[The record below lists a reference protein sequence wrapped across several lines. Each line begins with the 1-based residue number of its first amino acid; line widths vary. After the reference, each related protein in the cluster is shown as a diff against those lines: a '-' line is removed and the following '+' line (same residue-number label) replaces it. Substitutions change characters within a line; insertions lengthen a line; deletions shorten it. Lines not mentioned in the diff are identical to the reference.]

1 MSVEAVVF
9 DLDGVL
15 VDSEPVWEAVRRDF
29 VVEHGG
35 HWRPD
40 SQQRLMGMS
49 TAEWARYLVTDL
61 GVGGVS
67 PDEVADAVVERMA
80 ERYREAVPLLP
91 GAAAAARLLASRWPL
106 GLASSSP
113 RRLIDVVLDH
123 AGLGALFAAI
133 VSTEEVGRGKPAPDV
148 YQEATARLG
157 FDTER
162 CVAVEDSTNGLHAA
176 CAAGME
182 VVAVPRPAYPPDADA
197 LACAGLVLDSLEE
210 LTLEIVES
218 LA

>member
-1 MSVEAVVF
+1 
-9 DLDGVL
+9 
-15 VDSEPVWEAVRRDF
+15 
-29 VVEHGG
+29 
-35 HWRPD
+35 
-40 SQQRLMGMS
+40 
-49 TAEWARYLVTDL
+49 
-61 GVGGVS
+61 
-67 PDEVADAVVERMA
+67 VERMA

-113 RRLIDVVLDH
+113 RRLIDVVLDR
-123 AGLGALFAAI
+123 AGLAALFAVI
-133 VSTEEVGRGKPAPDV
+133 VPTDEVGRGKPAPDV

-157 FDTER
+157 FDPQR
-162 CVAVEDSTNGLHAA
+162 CVAVEDSTNGLRAA

-197 LACAGLVLDSLEE
+197 LACAGLVLHSLEE
-210 LTLEIVES
+210 LTLEMVES

>member
-1 MSVEAVVF
+1 MTVEAVVF

-29 VVEHGG
+29 VAENGG
-35 HWRPD
+35 RWRPD

-61 GVGGVS
+61 GVGGMS
-67 PDEVADAVVERMA
+67 PEEVADAVVEQMA

-91 GAAAAARLLASRWPL
+91 GAAAAARLLASHWPL

-123 AGLGALFAAI
+123 AGLAALFAAI
-133 VSTEEVGRGKPAPDV
+133 VSTDEVGRGKPAPDV
-148 YQEATARLG
+148 YQQATARLG
-157 FDTER
+157 FDTRR
-162 CVAVEDSTNGLHAA
+162 CVAVEDSANGLRAA

-197 LACAGLVLDSLEE
+197 LACASLVLNSLEE
-210 LTLEIVES
+210 LTPEMVVG